1 MNIIIAGD
9 GQVGSM
15 LAKQLSTEGYNVT
28 IIDQNEQVLQDSVDR
43 YDVNSVHGNCSSM
56 RTLKHAGVPDA
67 DLLIAVT
74 SSDEINLL
82 CCTTAH
88 ALNPKLHT
96 IARIRNPEYNEQI
109 YAMRDIFGLS
119 MIVNPENQA
128 AVEIERLLKYP
139 GFLRR
144 DTFAKGRTEIV
155 ELRVDANS
163 PLCNTRLMDLR
174 SVVKCQV
181 LVCAVLR
188 DGNAL
193 APNGNFVLL
202 EGDRVF
208 FTALSANLT
217 VLLKNLG
224 FLTKRVRRATLC
236 GGERI
241 SIYLA
246 NRLQRVGIETCI
258 IEESP
263 VRCRQ
268 LCELLPKCDI
278 IHGDIRDHALL
289 ESEGIV
295 GSDALVTLTNL
306 DELNIISS
314 LFASAHD
321 MHKVVTKLD
330 NPIHRGVLD
339 SLSLGS
345 VVCPKE
351 LCSNSIVRYV
361 RAMQNQT
368 GAAISVH
375 AIADGQIEA
384 LEFKVEESTLHR
396 GEPLSAISLKPNIL
410 VVSIS
415 HGAATEIANGSSA
428 FTLGDYVVVVSNG
441 GTPIRQLNDIFV

>member
-15 LAKQLSTEGYNVT
+15 LAKQLSSEGYNVT

-56 RTLKHAGVPDA
+56 RTLKCAGVTDA

-119 MIVNPENQA
+119 MVVNPENQA
-128 AVEIERLLKYP
+128 AVEIERILKYP
-139 GFLRR
+139 GFLHR

-155 ELRVDANS
+155 EIRIDNNS

-188 DGNAL
+188 EGNAL
-193 APNGNFVLL
+193 APNGHFILKS
-202 EGDRVF
+202 GDRVF
-208 FTALSANLT
+208 FTALSENLT
-217 VLLKNLG
+217 LLLNNLG
-224 FLTKRVRRATLC
+224 ILTKRIRRATLC

-246 NRLQRVGIETCI
+246 NHLLRAGISTCI

-268 LCELLPKCDI
+268 LCEILPKCDI
-278 IHGDIRDHALL
+278 IHGDVRDQTLL
-289 ESEGIV
+289 ISEGIT
-295 GSDALVTLTNL
+295 GSDALVTLTDL
-306 DELNIISS
+306 DELNMVSS
-314 LFASAHD
+314 LFASAHGVR
-321 MHKVVTKLD
+321 KVVTKLD
-330 NPIHRGVLD
+330 NPIHRSVLD

-351 LCSNSIVRYV
+351 LCCNSIVRYV

-368 GAAISVH
+368 GAALSVH
-375 AIADGQIEA
+375 TIADGQIEA
-384 LEFKVEESTLHR
+384 LEFKVEEHTLHQ
-396 GEPLSAISLKPNIL
+396 GKPLSAISLKPNIL
-410 VVSIS
+410 LVSIS
-415 HGAATEIANGSSA
+415 HGPLTEIANGHSHYQ
-428 FTLGDYVVVVSNG
+428 LGDYVVVVSNG
-441 GTPIRQLNDIFV
+441 GTPIRQLNDIFA